1 MDQYSIR
8 MDLLAVVA
16 RSYEKDFGQF
26 VHFSQLMLEMCP
38 TRNALAELRNEGYVE
53 EQTRG
58 VVRLTPSGYM
68 KYQRQ
73 ILHGT
78 GR

>member
-16 RSYEKDFGQF
+16 KSYEEHLGQF
-26 VHFSQLMLEMCP
+26 VHFSQPMLEMCP
-38 TRNALAELRNEGYVE
+38 TRNALAELRNEGYIE

-58 VVRLTPSGYM
+58 VVRFTPSGYM

-73 ILHGT
+73 ILHST
-78 GR
+78 ER